1 MAKCHGKTK
10 SGQPCKMAAING
22 GQFCFSHSPATRA
35 QQAAARKRGGRN
47 RSRHAGNP
55 ATIPTEIKS
64 LDDANKLLAYTVQEL
79 LILDNGVQRARALLQ
94 AFEMCLKSFEI
105 GELEARIK
113 ALEES
118 QQPVNVWPFSPKLR
132 DID

>member
-1 MAKCHGKTK
+1 MKCHGKTK
-10 SGQPCKMAAING
+10 SGQPCKMPAVNC

-35 QQAAARKRGGRN
+35 QQAAARKRGGQN

-55 ATIPTEIKS
+55 LTIPSEIKS
-64 LDDANKLLAYTVQEL
+64 LDDANKLLVYTVQEL
-79 LILDNGVQRARALLQ
+79 LILDNGVARARTLLY

-113 ALEES
+113 AIEEN
-118 QQPVNVWPFSPKLR
+118 QLPINVWPFSPTPK
-132 DID
+132 DMD